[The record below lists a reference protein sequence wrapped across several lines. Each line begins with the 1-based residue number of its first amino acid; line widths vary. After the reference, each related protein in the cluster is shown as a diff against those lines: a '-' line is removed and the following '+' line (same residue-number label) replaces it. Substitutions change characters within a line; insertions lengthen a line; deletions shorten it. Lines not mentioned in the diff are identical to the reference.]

1 MTKVAKKFAQKSKR
15 HFRIRKKLSGTR
27 LIPRLVVFRS
37 NKYIYAQVIDDKEG
51 KTIASVSTRNLKN
64 DKSKNVKKIDS
75 SFASG
80 KNLAK
85 SLEAKKIKK
94 IIFDRGGYKY
104 HGRVKALA
112 EGARSGG
119 LDF

>member
-1 MTKVAKKFAQKSKR
+1 MTKIAKKFAQRSKR
-15 HFRIRKKLSGTR
+15 HFRIRKKVSGTS

-51 KTIASVSTRNLKN
+51 KTIASVSTRGKN
-64 DKSKNVKKIDS
+64 DKSKNVKIDS
-75 SFASG
+75 AFASG

-94 IIFDRGGYKY
+94 VIFDRGGYKY
-104 HGRVKALA
+104 HGRLKALA